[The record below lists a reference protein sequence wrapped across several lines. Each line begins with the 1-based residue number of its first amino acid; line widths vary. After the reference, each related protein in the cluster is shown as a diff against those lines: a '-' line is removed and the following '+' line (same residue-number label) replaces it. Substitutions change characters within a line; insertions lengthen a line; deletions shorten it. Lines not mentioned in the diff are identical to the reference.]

1 MNLCADLLIFRQPM
15 AHVTAMSGTE
25 CKIANVIIPF
35 FFLCHPPP
43 FHSFLGCCRNMYS
56 YCFKL
61 KFATPFMPDFEYQFL
76 DSVRRSILRISPL
89 FFQKNQVFG
98 FILLKHQQSRFWLQM
113 DTVAAGWHQGFL
125 CPKQPN
131 SMATSHCSWSR
142 PRRMSGGT
150 PAPTGLLWSVLKRQ
164 SCCRQCQG
172 TAPSA
177 LCSTCQKHCGCA
189 GASWAQ
195 LEEEH
200 CEAEQ
205 RKMLL
210 LLHYSLCLSLFQ
222 ASLPVSP
229 PGTELCHHQ
238 TLLNYTMIS
247 LQIARAVTPSL
258 IT

>member
-142 PRRMSGGT
+142 PRRMSWRN
-150 PAPTGLLWSVLKRQ
+150 A
-164 SCCRQCQG
+164 
-172 TAPSA
+172 
-177 LCSTCQKHCGCA
+177 CSNR
-189 GASWAQ
+189 SPVER
-195 LEEEH
+195 LEEAKLLQATSGH
-200 CEAEQ
+200 SSISSVQHLPEA
-205 RKMLL
+205 LW
-210 LLHYSLCLSLFQ
+210 LCWSQLSPAGEGALWGWAEENASTATLFLVPQ
-222 ASLPVSP
+222 L
-229 PGTELCHHQ
+229 
-238 TLLNYTMIS
+238 I
-247 LQIARAVTPSL
+247 PS
-258 IT
+258 